1 MAQHVGI
8 ELMIILSHSLST
20 CAFFFWEE
28 GVMVQC
34 FMTNYSLLG
43 MMRLVIMMCML
54 LGMMA

>member
-1 MAQHVGI
+1 
-8 ELMIILSHSLST
+8 
-20 CAFFFWEE
+20 
-28 GVMVQC
+28 MVQC